1 MTGYFA
7 QNRIQFL
14 KNLLVCEPQN
24 REAQCFQF
32 SLTCTISLPLKGVNV
47 TVHLDDDLCSKA
59 AEIYDVLAVNRL
71 LAAEFDPQ
79 LFVAQCSPEFGLCRG
94 W

>member
-7 QNRIQFL
+7 QDRIQFL
-14 KNLLVCEPQN
+14 ENLLICEPQN

-32 SLTCTISLPLKGVNV
+32 FLTCTISLLPKGMDV
-47 TVHLDDDLCSKA
+47 TVHLDDDLCGKA
-59 AEIYDVLAVNRL
+59 AEIYDVSVNRL
-71 LAAEFDPQ
+71 LAAEFAPQ
-79 LFVAQCSPEFGLCRG
+79 LFVAQCSPEPGFRWG